1 MKGAIKFPA
10 VNIIITCNDHNPSQ
24 LSDGDRGGGK
34 RNKNDGCEYL
44 YFSAL
49 VSTTINYC
57 RISLLFDYNRGILN
71 CSWLVLGFIL
81 IRIKF
86 SVETR
91 PLLKSWLN
99 LIFSDIA
106 LMQRFKCGTVGC
118 KYNKNIYLSYIPKHP
133 F

>member
-1 MKGAIKFPA
+1 MKGAIKFLA

-57 RISLLFDYNRGILN
+57 RAFPC
-71 CSWLVLGFIL
+71 CSTITEEYLTVVDWFLVSF
-81 IRIKF
+81 
-86 SVETR
+86 
-91 PLLKSWLN
+91 
-99 LIFSDIA
+99 
-106 LMQRFKCGTVGC
+106 
-118 KYNKNIYLSYIPKHP
+118 
-133 F
+133 